1 VLLEPVIYE
10 ATYTKL
16 REVILGYTIPNKV
29 LGGNFPLRDVNI
41 SFVGRNLFLWSKVPH
56 VDAET
61 SSTSGGTIIPGVEST
76 AIPSTRS
83 YGFNIN
89 FKL

>member
-1 VLLEPVIYE
+1 L
-10 ATYTKL
+10 
-16 REVILGYTIPNKV
+16 PNK
-29 LGGNFPLRDVNI
+29 LMGNMPIRDLNI

-56 VDAET
+56 IDPEV
-61 SSTSGGTIIPGVEST
+61 SSTVGGTIIPGVEST
-76 AIPSTRS
+76 TIPSARS